1 MASYYDDLFGWMEE
15 EERAA
20 QECEERRMRNQQ
32 TEKEAGEAFDK
43 MMGNPEKEVDN
54 LFKKIWKG
62 NFI

>member
-15 EERAA
+15 EEREAIENEA
-20 QECEERRMRNQQ
+20 RRNQQ

-62 NFI
+62 DFI

>member
-1 MASYYDDLFGWMEE
+1 MASYYDDLVGWMEE
-15 EERAA
+15 EDREAMENEAR
-20 QECEERRMRNQQ
+20 RNQQ

-62 NFI
+62 DFI

>member
-1 MASYYDDLFGWMEE
+1 MASYYDDLVGWMEE
-15 EERAA
+15 EDREAMENEAR
-20 QECEERRMRNQQ
+20 RNQQ

>member
-1 MASYYDDLFGWMEE
+1 MASYYDDLVGWMEE
-15 EERAA
+15 EDREAMENEAR
-20 QECEERRMRNQQ
+20 RNQQ

-62 NFI
+62 HFI

>member
-1 MASYYDDLFGWMEE
+1 MASYYDALFGWMEE
-15 EERAA
+15 EDREAMENEAR
-20 QECEERRMRNQQ
+20 RNQQ

-62 NFI
+62 DFI

>member
-1 MASYYDDLFGWMEE
+1 MASYYDDLVGWLEE
-15 EERAA
+15 EDREAIENEAR
-20 QECEERRMRNQQ
+20 RNQQ

-62 NFI
+62 HFI

>member
-1 MASYYDDLFGWMEE
+1 MASYYDELVGWMEE
-15 EERAA
+15 EDREAIENEAR
-20 QECEERRMRNQQ
+20 RNQQ

-62 NFI
+62 AF

>member
-15 EERAA
+15 EDREAIENEA
-20 QECEERRMRNQQ
+20 KRNQQ

-62 NFI
+62 DFI

>member
-1 MASYYDDLFGWMEE
+1 MASYYDVLVGWMEE
-15 EERAA
+15 EDREAMENEAR
-20 QECEERRMRNQQ
+20 RNQQ

-62 NFI
+62 DFI